1 MMPRF
6 SICVRAGL
14 GVALVGALGVG
25 SVAGAAPAA
34 GALANAAAPSASAAA
49 PPAAGALRP
58 FGTPAPL
65 IRPLREGVRAPEV
78 RELQVRLRHARFLAA
93 YDAHDRFDTPTREAV
108 RKFQR
113 SLGLAANGVVDQATW
128 DALRQRSRDPTEA
141 ELTNTDV
148 GPWFTAP
155 NQPGYVKELQH
166 RLRQLRLY
174 QGALD
179 GELNTDTRAAIV
191 AWRARNGLP
200 ASEVVDER
208 TWQLLIRRTHNP
220 RYADL
225 FDAPPASTLAQELDP
240 RCTTGKVVCIS
251 KRQQRMSYVV
261 DGQARFT
268 REARFAMPGWDSPE
282 GEFRIWYR
290 NSDTVS
296 RIFGERFPMPYAFFY
311 QGNVAVHFSQ
321 DFADKGY
328 AGGSHGCSQLRD
340 YQVAKWL
347 YEQVRVGDKVVV
359 Y

>member
-1 MMPRF
+1 M
-6 SICVRAGL
+6 ICQRSGL
-14 GVALVGALGVG
+14 GAALLAALVAGPLAEAAPLTVALANTT
-25 SVAGAAPAA
+25 AAPAGSA
-34 GALANAAAPSASAAA
+34 TAAARFADGVA
-49 PPAAGALRP
+49 RP
-58 FGTPAPL
+58 FSTPAL
-65 IRPLREGVRAPEV
+65 LARPLRLGLQAPVV
-78 RELQVRLRHARFLAA
+78 RELQVRLRQAKFLAE
-93 YDAHDRFDTPTREAV
+93 YDVRDRFDAPTRDAV

-113 SLGLAANGVVDQATW
+113 SLGLAATGVVDQTTW
-128 DALRQRSRDPTEA
+128 DALRLRSHDPTEA
-141 ELTNTDV
+141 ELANTDI

-179 GELNTDTRAAIV
+179 GELNAATRAAIV
-191 AWRARNGLP
+191 AWRARGGLP
-200 ASEVVDER
+200 ASEVMDER
-208 TWQLLIRRTHNP
+208 SWQRLIRRTHNP

-225 FDAPPASTLAQELDP
+225 FDAPPSSTLAQELDP

-251 KRQQRMSYVV
+251 KQQRRMSYVV
-261 DGQARFT
+261 DGQVRFT

-282 GEFRIWYR
+282 GEFRVWYR

-321 DFADKGY
+321 DFADRGY
-328 AGGSHGCSQLRD
+328 EGGSHGCSQLRD

-347 YEQVRVGDKVVV
+347 YEQVKVGDKVVV